1 MSIDGIAGIVRTHAA
16 ERPEAIA
23 YVLGDRE
30 MSFRELDERS
40 SRAAAA
46 LAAAGV
52 RSQDRVAFL
61 DKNSLEFFDVVFG
74 AAKLSAVPVAVNWR
88 LAPPEAAF
96 IVNDAGAKVLVV
108 GEELVPMLDAFEP
121 ELTTVEKILVIGAHD
136 RHESFEAWLGAH
148 PADDPGDV
156 PAPGDVA
163 FQFYSSGTTGL
174 PKGVMLTNEACFAN
188 LENTEDLL
196 AVDEHTV
203 SLVVMPLFHV
213 AGGFWALF
221 ALYFGRPSIL
231 QREVDPVAIFELIE
245 RHRVTHTVFVPAL
258 LQMLV
263 AMPQAKTADVSS
275 LEYLVYGASP
285 ISEEVLTAS
294 IDTFGCRFLQAYGMT
309 ETSGGV
315 VLLPPEDH
323 DLAGPNRHRLR
334 AAGLPGPGTE
344 VRVVDADTLDDQP
357 VGEVGEVLVRSPQNM
372 KGYWNQPEET
382 ARTLLADGWL
392 RTGDAGYLDADGYLY
407 IHDRVKDMIISGGE
421 NVYPAEV
428 ENRLMSHAA
437 IADVAVIGVPDERW
451 GETPKAL
458 VVLAPGAEVTD
469 QEIIDFAREGLA
481 HYKCPTSV
489 ERREELPRN
498 PSGKLLKKELREP
511 YWTGHTR
518 RVG

>member
-1 MSIDGIAGIVRTHAA
+1 MSIDCIAGIVRTHAA
-16 ERPEAIA
+16 TRPEAIA

-30 MSFRELDERS
+30 VSFRELDARS
-40 SRAAAA
+40 SRVANA
-46 LAAAGV
+46 LAGAGIG
-52 RSQDRVAFL
+52 SQDRVAFL
-61 DKNSLEFFDVVFG
+61 DKNSLEFFDVLFG

-96 IVNDAGAKVLVV
+96 IVNDSGAKVLVV
-108 GEELVPMLDAFEP
+108 GEELVPMLDAFES
-121 ELTTVEKILVIGAHD
+121 ELTTVKKFVVVGAHD
-136 RHESFEAWLGAH
+136 RHESLEAWLGAH
-148 PADDPGDV
+148 SGDDPGV
-156 PAPGDVA
+156 APAPGDVA

-188 LENTEDLL
+188 LVNTEDLL
-196 AVDEHTV
+196 AIDERSV

-221 ALYFGRPSIL
+221 ALYFGRPSVL
-231 QREVDPVAIFELIE
+231 QREVDPAGIFQLIE
-245 RHRVTHTVFVPAL
+245 RHRVTHTVFVPTL

-263 AMPQAKTADVSS
+263 AMPQARTADLSS
-275 LEYLVYGASP
+275 LEYVVYGASP
-285 ISEEVLTAS
+285 ITEEVLTSS
-294 IDTFGCRFLQAYGMT
+294 IETFGCKFLQAYGMT

-323 DLAGPNRHRLR
+323 DLSGPNRHRLR
-334 AAGLPGPGTE
+334 AAGLPGPGSE
-344 VRVVDADTLDDQP
+344 VRVIDPETMEDRP
-357 VGEVGEVLVRSPQNM
+357 VGDVGEVLIRSPQNM
-372 KGYWNQPEET
+372 KGYWNQREET
-382 ARTLLADGWL
+382 ARTLLPDGWL
-392 RTGDAGYLDADGYLY
+392 RTGDAGYLDGDGYLY

-458 VVLAPGAEVTD
+458 VVLAPGAEATER
-469 QEIIDFAREGLA
+469 EIIDFAREGLA

-489 ERREELPRN
+489 ELRDQLPRN
-498 PSGKLLKKELREP
+498 PSGKLLKKELRGP
-511 YWTGHTR
+511 YWEGHTR
-518 RVG
+518 ASS